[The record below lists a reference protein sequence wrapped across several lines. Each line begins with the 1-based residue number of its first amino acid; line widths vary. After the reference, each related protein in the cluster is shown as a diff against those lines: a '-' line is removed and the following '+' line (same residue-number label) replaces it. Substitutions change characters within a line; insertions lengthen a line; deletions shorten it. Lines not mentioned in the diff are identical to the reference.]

1 VDDLAEDFGMGL
13 DRFRAYLRL
22 LAGLQLGARLRG
34 KVDASDLVQQTLLEA
49 YDKRDQ
55 FRGTTEGERLA
66 WLRGILAHN
75 LADMK
80 RAFAKK
86 KRDVD
91 RERSLEEA
99 LARSSLRLGGWL
111 AAPEPTPSQEAER
124 HERAARVAEALARLP
139 KPQREAL
146 VLRYWE
152 GQPLAEIARHM
163 GRTHDAVASL
173 LKRGL
178 RQLRVS
184 PQAMGEP

>member
-1 VDDLAEDFGMGL
+1 VDEATQEIGTAL

-49 YDKRDQ
+49 HDKRDQ
-55 FRGTTEGERLA
+55 FRGTTEGEWLA

-75 LADMK
+75 LADVL
-80 RAFAKK
+80 RAFKQK

-91 RERSLEEA
+91 LERSVEEA
-99 LARSSLRLGGWL
+99 VGRSSLDLGGWF
-111 AAPEPTPSQEAER
+111 AAREPTPSQEAER
-124 HERAARVAEALARLP
+124 HERAARVAEALALLP
-139 KPQREAL
+139 EPQRQAL

-163 GRTHDAVASL
+163 GRTPDAVASL

-178 RQLRVS
+178 RQLRALL
-184 PQAMGEP
+184 QDQG